1 MYGVPVCSRGGAV
14 MTNRMYF
21 TLSCNREDL
30 CAVHR
35 YAMWD
40 LTSRFG
46 NAPFWEREEIL
57 EKWLDEPF
65 DQLKWAAA
73 KRAPKHS

>member
-1 MYGVPVCSRGGAV
+1 

-21 TLSCNREDL
+21 TLSCTREDL

-35 YAMWD
+35 YAMYD
-40 LTSRFG
+40 LASRFS
-46 NAPFWEREEIL
+46 NVPLWERDEIL

-65 DQLKWAAA
+65 DQQKWANA
-73 KRAPKHS
+73 KRAAKH